1 MNKADLEKIVAIAEE
16 GSMARASQKLFITQP
31 ALSKA
36 LTKVEEE
43 LGETLFTRRPSG
55 LELTYAGECFLRK
68 AYQILKLYSDV
79 DMEFCELN
87 QMRKGILKVGSADR
101 LGALVLPELLRKF
114 HERYPNIRIEIVEQN
129 SIKLEESLLMGA
141 LDLAILCL
149 PLKNTNVK
157 YQVFYE
163 DPIYVAVPSW
173 HPLNRESYAK
183 EGEEMR
189 YLPIGALQNQTFILT
204 KPTKKTRMAADRI
217 LSNLNGHYQ
226 VGIESLNIETV
237 ISLVAG
243 GLGISLVPNV
253 FTKTYLTGD
262 KVNYYQLEEQYAP
275 RWQWAVIYNDSL
287 SSLSRPSRELYHIL
301 CDEGCCFPDYI

>member
-1 MNKADLEKIVAIAEE
+1 M
-16 GSMARASQKLFITQP
+16 
-31 ALSKA
+31 
-36 LTKVEEE
+36 EEE

-226 VGIESLNIETV
+226 VGMESLNIETV
-237 ISLVAG
+237 IRLVAG